1 MEKFVVS
8 ARKYRP
14 ITFNTV
20 VGQPNITNT
29 LKNAIRNNHLAQAFL
44 FTGPRGV
51 GKTTTARILAK
62 TINCLNVTPEVE
74 ACNTCEM
81 CMAFNEGQSLNIY
94 ELDAASNN
102 SVDDIRALVDQVRY
116 APQMGKYKVY
126 IIDEVHML
134 SVQAFNAFLKTLE
147 EPPSYAIFIL
157 ATTEKHKIIPT
168 ILSRC
173 QIFDF
178 SRISIENIVS
188 HLQHV
193 AKSEGVTA
201 EIDAFHIIAQKAE
214 GALRDSLSIFD
225 QLISFAGNNLTYKD
239 VIQNLNILDYDYYFR
254 ITDDLLAAKI
264 PEVLMAFNEILNHGF
279 DAHNF
284 ITGLASH
291 FRDLLVCKDEI
302 TLSLLEVSPS
312 VKEKYR
318 VQATTCNANWLLF
331 QLDLASKADY
341 QYRSAKNQRLHIELT
356 LMKMCTSN
364 QIISAPAEG
373 AKKKIELAINSV
385 VASPAVS
392 QPVTTPV
399 AAPIILKEKET
410 VAISATPA
418 KPAVAEIQK
427 QENPVTTAP
436 RPSVPTYKKS
446 ISIKE
451 NLNGSAEKKSDLK
464 SEEVLP
470 DLSAPFDQPML
481 EGLWR
486 IYSEKLEKQG
496 RMTLSAAMKK
506 RTPILGKN
514 YELNFIVDSAAAE
527 KDMNEEKLE
536 LLIYLR
542 KELSNY
548 KISLVITVNVNETSD
563 GPAYTPSEKFKR
575 LAEINPA
582 MNELK
587 KSFDLEIEY

>member
-201 EIDAFHIIAQKAE
+201 EIDALHIIAQKAE